1 MCAANLWPAVVCLV
15 AGHALVVLLARLDAW
30 RETKR
35 KQRWLDEALT
45 RHEQAQHRWV
55 ESVSVDVERREA

>member
-1 MCAANLWPAVVCLV
+1 MCRPLWPIVVYLI
-15 AGHALVVLLARLDAW
+15 AGYAFVEILSRLDAW

-35 KQRWLDEALT
+35 KQRLLDEALA

-55 ESVSVDVERREA
+55 ERQPVDVERRAR